1 MLNEAQGTAFDLFAD
16 LDITSAAD
24 GNRVE
29 EVNQIEAKSV
39 ENYMKNVHDIKIK
52 MQELVA
58 SRNVA
63 GLATPV
69 TSVNPQSLQYILD
82 SRAQPKPLKPGN
94 WEVSNFQKPGTE
106 IKILTNQ

>member
-39 ENYMKNVHDIKIK
+39 ENYMKNVHDIKIRKRLNGGTVPPFK
-52 MQELVA
+52 MHPGGTSLHSKFPQE
-58 SRNVA
+58 
-63 GLATPV
+63 G
-69 TSVNPQSLQYILD
+69 
-82 SRAQPKPLKPGN
+82 K
-94 WEVSNFQKPGTE
+94 
-106 IKILTNQ
+106 